1 MLIGSE
7 MGSAETLL
15 LGRLASNRF
24 FAAAGGR
31 ANLGPVTVPPRPF
44 VIPDDPADRLWRKRS
59 AARVIVVDRQ
69 DRILLFCDTDPG
81 YPDQRWWVTPGG
93 GIDPGETE
101 REAAVREVAEE
112 TGLEIAE
119 SDLVG
124 PVARRDVQH
133 GYSDQV
139 LAQHETF
146 FLVRVDTFEPD
157 NSAFTEEEKITLV
170 DNRWWTP
177 AELAR
182 TDEWIWPRQLLELVE
197 HAGRPAAEPLE
208 LGLVTDESTRPV

>member
-15 LGRLASNRF
+15 PGGLVSNRF
-24 FAAAGGR
+24 FAAAGGGV
-31 ANLGPVTVPPRPF
+31 NLGPVTVPPRPF

-157 NSAFTEEEKITLV
+157 NSSFTEEEKITLV

-197 HAGRPAAEPLE
+197 HAGRPAVEPLE
-208 LGLVTDESTRPV
+208 LGLVTDESTRAV